1 MNNQDKRSELESAI
15 KSKKAIPYDGF
26 FLLFRRAANA
36 CYKGNRTPSL
46 NFLMKSFF
54 ISVHWPTW
62 RNI

>member
-15 KSKKAIPYDGF
+15 KGKNVVPYDEF
-26 FLLFRRAANA
+26 FRLFRCAANA
-36 CYKGNRTPSL
+36 CYKGNLTPSL

-54 ISVHWPTW
+54 ISVHWPTR